1 LRKKKTPRR
10 PHGDTKRHY
19 DATKKF
25 VVTVALE
32 TQIIM
37 THKAQ
42 RSKLTLTRENFAGP
56 THSKS
61 GWLSRRPPSKKKK
74 KERSRCSAALPRAL
88 ANVNTRRTCACPPL
102 CCPPFPN
109 PFLCVKLFLT
119 HTQNSLCAFTT
130 RFLQSQPRYIFP
142 PPLPPLPPQDAQ
154 EGSFKQRAHA
164 LWGES

>member
-1 LRKKKTPRR
+1 MRKKKTPRR

-19 DATKKF
+19 DTTKKF

-74 KERSRCSAALPRAL
+74 KRTFA
-88 ANVNTRRTCACPPL
+88 VFRRTSACVSKREHKENMCVSPIVLPT
-102 CCPPFPN
+102 FP
-109 PFLCVKLFLT
+109 
-119 HTQNSLCAFTT
+119 
-130 RFLQSQPRYIFP
+130 
-142 PPLPPLPPQDAQ
+142 
-154 EGSFKQRAHA
+154 
-164 LWGES
+164 